1 VTWFKVDDSFYDHPK
16 VFDAPDSA
24 VALWVRAGTWSA
36 RNSQGGFVPT
46 KMPARLCDDPETAVR
61 ELLDRGLWKRT
72 KGGYRFHDW
81 ETYQPTREEAIA
93 AQQKQSSGGRLGNHR
108 RWHVDKGVS
117 VPDCPFCL
125 GEHPSGT
132 RSGTDRPTNRG
143 TESGANP
150 PSRPVPSRRDGSVGG
165 HLQVA
170 DARGKQGLDWIQDRY
185 GLSVEKAEGA
195 MATIAQRANGPIKDW
210 PRLLDHMAG
219 NGTLAAIVE
228 PLQRPEPPPAAEPAR
243 RTTTGCDTHPEG
255 AIDPL
260 APDGWGRCLF
270 CNDRRRKAQR
280 SIRRFT
286 A

>member
-46 KMPARLCDDPETAVR
+46 KMPARLCDDPEAAVR

-117 VPDCPFCL
+117 APDCPFCL
-125 GEHPSGT
+125 GEPPSGT
-132 RSGTDRPTNRG
+132 RSVPDRHTNRG

-150 PSRPVPSRRDGSVGG
+150 PSRPVPSRRDGDGSVGG

-170 DARGKQGLDWIQDRY
+170 DARENDGREKLCQTY
-185 GLSVEKAEGA
+185 GLTDDKAEQA
-195 MATIAQRANGPIKDW
+195 MATISNLTKGPVKDW
-210 PRLLDHMAG
+210 PSLLDHMAG
-219 NGTLAAIVE
+219 NGTIAAIVD
-228 PLQRPEPPPAAEPAR
+228 PLQKPTQQPAAAPAR
-243 RTTTGCDTHPEG
+243 RTATGCDTHPDG
-255 AIDPL
+255 AIDPVP
-260 APDGWGRCLF
+260 PDGWGQCLI
-270 CNDRRRKAQR
+270 CNTHRHRTQSNRR
-280 SIRRFT
+280 T